1 MNSPYVWKNIERKA
15 HIFAADFAT
24 ETDEDAEAKTFWDSF
39 FREIFDIERRKVAK
53 FESSVERTHR
63 NKGFIDLFWKG
74 LLLVEHKS
82 AYRDTED
89 DFIDAYEQARDYFKE
104 TPRADRPK
112 FIVIC
117 NFKRFHLYDVARK
130 KREDFLLRDLPD
142 NIRKFEFLLDAYA
155 QM

>member
-1 MNSPYVWKNIERKA
+1 MNNTIIWKNIERKA
-15 HIFAADFAT
+15 HIFAADFAV
-24 ETDEDAEAKTFWDSF
+24 ETDEEAEAKTFWDTF

-53 FESSVERTHR
+53 FENSVKRTHR

-82 AYRDTED
+82 ACKDTED

-104 TPRADRPK
+104 TPTYDRPK

-117 NFKRFHLYDVARK
+117 NFKRFRLYDVARRK
-130 KREDFLLRDLPD
+130 HDDFLLRDLPN
-142 NIRKFEFLLDAYA
+142 NIRKFEFILDAYK
-155 QM
+155 QI